1 MSDTPSENPAVHEGT
16 LIPPGSGDVAHLRA
30 EIERTREHL
39 GATVEQL
46 AAKVDV
52 KRRAREKATELTSQL
67 TRQAKSA
74 TAQARKQPVPLSAAA
89 AGSLAVLLLTV
100 WFLRVKRGRR

>member
-1 MSDTPSENPAVHEGT
+1 MSDTQSENPAVHEGT

-52 KRRAREKATELTSQL
+52 KSRARVKAAEL

-89 AGSLAVLLLTV
+89 AGALAVLLLTV
-100 WFLRVKRGRR
+100 WFLRVKQGRR

>member
-1 MSDTPSENPAVHEGT
+1 MSDTPPEDLAVREGT
-16 LIPPGSGDVAHLRA
+16 LIPPGSDDVAHLRA

-74 TAQARKQPVPLSAAA
+74 TAQARKQPVPLSATT
-89 AGSLAVLLLTV
+89 AGALAVLLLTV

>member
-52 KRRAREKATELTSQL
+52 KSRARAKAAEL

-89 AGSLAVLLLTV
+89 AGALAVLLLTV
-100 WFLRVKRGRR
+100 WFLRVKQGRR